1 MLHTSLPRRA
11 ASALAAMSFLCVAS
25 AASGQSPDT
34 ELFVGEIS
42 GSGATVS
49 FGAWKNVTQRAG
61 YDNQPSFTP
70 DSRSILY
77 TVQSD
82 GQTDIYRHDLAT
94 GSNERVTSTAESEYS
109 AAVMPGGDRFSAIR
123 VEADSTQRL
132 WSFRMDGSAPELV
145 LSDVAPVG
153 YQAWL
158 DERTLAL
165 FVLGRPSTL
174 QIADSRTGEPQI
186 RAHDIGRSLHRVP
199 GRHAVSFIHRDGG
212 VATIRSMDPHNGT
225 ATDRAPDRRL
235 AGLRLDA
242 GRGPHHGCRID
253 ALRVRPADRLG
264 VAGGRG
270 SVRRRRT
277 RHHPAGGQPRRTT
290 HRRRGDGAVRALK
303 TR

>member
-1 MLHTSLPRRA
+1 
-11 ASALAAMSFLCVAS
+11 MSFLCVAS

-174 QIADSRTGEPQI
+174 QIADSRTGESQI

-225 ATDRAPDRRL
+225 ATDLAPPIAGSQDYAWTPDGVLIMGAGSTLYAFDPLTDSVWREVADLSDAGVQDITRL
-235 AGLRLDA
+235 AVSPD
-242 GRGPHHGCRID
+242 GRHI
-253 ALRVRPADRLG
+253 AV
-264 VAGGRG
+264 VATER
-270 SVRRRRT
+270 
-277 RHHPAGGQPRRTT
+277 
-290 HRRRGDGAVRALK
+290 
-303 TR
+303 